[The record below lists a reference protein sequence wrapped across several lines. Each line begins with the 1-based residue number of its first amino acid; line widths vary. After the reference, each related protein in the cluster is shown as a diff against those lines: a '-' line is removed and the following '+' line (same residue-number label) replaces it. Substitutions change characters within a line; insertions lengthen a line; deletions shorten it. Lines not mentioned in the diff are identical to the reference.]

1 MGTVPA
7 KPNVLE
13 SPSPTQPRKIVKG
26 KGKGKSTASAK
37 PTLLESPTPTPPR
50 KVVKGKGKGK
60 GKNPFDKKSMFQVT
74 LEGLWK
80 DYSKQEDMVLKRAF
94 LIGHP
99 HARYA
104 IRGQNYECNFNSMKQ
119 VNLGTGKVREMRPP
133 MGMRPPQEPLLPS
146 GPVVILTVAPGTS
159 GSTIEISDPQNK
171 GRMVKVN
178 VPQKA
183 KAGQKM
189 AVPMPEKDET
199 VEQVA
204 AKQQT
209 WNAGKELAARAG
221 AVGVVG
227 AAAVG
232 GALLGDHLAGG
243 DMAGD
248 VADAVVDLAGDAG
261 EWVAGA
267 ADDVG
272 DWAPGAAEDVGDWVA
287 GAADD
292 LGDWTTGAAEDVAD
306 WAPGFTD
313 DVGEWLGDAAED
325 SGDFIMSLF

>member
-7 KPNVLE
+7 KPKVLE
-13 SPSPTQPRKIVKG
+13 SPSPTQPRKVVKG
-26 KGKGKSTASAK
+26 KGKGKGIAPAK
-37 PTLLESPTPTPPR
+37 PTLLESPTPTQPR

-60 GKNPFDKKSMFQVT
+60 GKSHFDKKSMFQVT
-74 LEGLWK
+74 LEGQWK
-80 DYSKQEDMVLKRAF
+80 DYNKQEDMVLKRAF
-94 LIGHP
+94 LIGHTN
-99 HARYA
+99 ARYA
-104 IRGQNYECNFNSMKQ
+104 IRGQKYECNFKSMKQ
-119 VNLGTGKVREMRPP
+119 VNLGTAKVREMRPP
-133 MGMRPPQEPLLPS
+133 VGMLPPQEPLLPS

-159 GSTIEISDPQNK
+159 GSTIEIADPQNK

-183 KAGQKM
+183 KPGQKM
-189 AVPMPEKDET
+189 AVPVPEKDET

-204 AKQQT
+204 AKQKS
-209 WNAGKELAARAG
+209 WNAGKTVAAGAG
-221 AVGVVG
+221 AVGFVG

-248 VADAVVDLAGDAG
+248 VADAVVDWAGDA
-261 EWVAGA
+261 EDWAAGA

-287 GAADD
+287 DVADDLGAWATGAADD
-292 LGDWTTGAAEDVAD
+292 VAD
-306 WAPGFTD
+306 WTPGFTD